1 MNFDDDDGETICETE
16 DEQQNEKLKAQEDQE
31 FKSPIIK
38 NDDSPSVA
46 LTESTE
52 KRLVLNNKYAL
63 FEEYLAFLTVEKEAN
78 GSPKMLNAVLLGYW
92 CNLFKSLVQTHAQE
106 VFIYVYEHQ
115 ELLDRML
122 DHLYSP

>member
-1 MNFDDDDGETICETE
+1 VLD
-16 DEQQNEKLKAQEDQE
+16 LKNP
-31 FKSPIIK
+31 SS
-38 NDDSPSVA
+38 DSPSVA

-63 FEEYLAFLTVEKEAN
+63 FEEYLAFLTVEKEAD